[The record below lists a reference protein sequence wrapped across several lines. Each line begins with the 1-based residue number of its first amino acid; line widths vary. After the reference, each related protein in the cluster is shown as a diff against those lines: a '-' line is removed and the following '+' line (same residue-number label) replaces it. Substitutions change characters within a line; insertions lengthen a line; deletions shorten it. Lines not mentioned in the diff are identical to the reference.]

1 MPTPS
6 WHERVFRALLRIFP
20 ADFRGDFGDD
30 MTADFRDQRDEAAST
45 GRRASMLRIWLRTL
59 LDVLRRAP
67 AEHADVLLRD
77 AKYARRVLRRRPAFA
92 AVAVLTIAAGVGLN
106 AAVFSVV
113 NGVLLRSL
121 PVKDADRLVR
131 LYERG
136 PAPDLELEP
145 VASANFL
152 DWAAQ
157 TRTLDALALVGAST
171 ITLLGTGDPEQ
182 ILAMRV
188 SSDFFKIF
196 PTTPVLGRL
205 FIDADALVPV
215 AGASGSAAPRA
226 MLVGHELWQRRLGG
240 RLDVIGTTVRVFR
253 NGRDETVEIIGVLE
267 RGFAGHDIPQEG
279 RAEAW
284 MLDVPEP
291 LGRRARMSSA
301 LGRLA
306 PGVPLESARAEF
318 DVIASQL
325 AAAYPKALGGRGVRL
340 VPLLDSIVGDV
351 RHQLW
356 FLFGAAFSVLLIGCA
371 NLVNLLLAHESSR
384 RLDLATRVALGAS
397 PMRLLRQTVTL
408 STVIAAPGG
417 AAGLVM
423 AYLVVPALVAAA
435 PPRIPRLDEVALD
448 ASVVAFTIAVSLL
461 VGIGCGLA
469 AYLSLGRLTGP
480 ARLAGADAGSS
491 GGRVRHAV
499 AVAQIA
505 IALMLVVAAG
515 LMVRT
520 FRAVSALELGF
531 DPSQVLAVGL
541 SPNSKWDDR
550 KNELE
555 SAIVERVAALPG
567 VVAAGIGSR
576 PPRGRRHR
584 NLVGAAGPE
593 TGRPLHE
600 RRSSHAWLPRS
611 AWRASGR
618 RPFLQQR

>member
-30 MTADFRDQRDEAAST
+30 MTADFRDQRDEAART
-45 GRRASMLRIWLRTL
+45 GRRASMLRIWLRAL

-188 SSDFFKIF
+188 SSDFFTIF

-215 AGASGSAAPRA
+215 AGASGSAAPRT

-253 NGRDETVEIIGVLE
+253 NGRDETVKIIGVLE

-371 NLVNLLLAHESSR
+371 NLVNLLARARIEPAARISPRESPSAHHPCGSFVR
-384 RLDLATRVALGAS
+384 R
-397 PMRLLRQTVTL
+397 
-408 STVIAAPGG
+408 
-417 AAGLVM
+417 
-423 AYLVVPALVAAA
+423 
-435 PPRIPRLDEVALD
+435 
-448 ASVVAFTIAVSLL
+448 
-461 VGIGCGLA
+461 
-469 AYLSLGRLTGP
+469 
-480 ARLAGADAGSS
+480 
-491 GGRVRHAV
+491 
-499 AVAQIA
+499 
-505 IALMLVVAAG
+505 
-515 LMVRT
+515 
-520 FRAVSALELGF
+520 
-531 DPSQVLAVGL
+531 
-541 SPNSKWDDR
+541 
-550 KNELE
+550 
-555 SAIVERVAALPG
+555 
-567 VVAAGIGSR
+567 
-576 PPRGRRHR
+576 
-584 NLVGAAGPE
+584 
-593 TGRPLHE
+593 
-600 RRSSHAWLPRS
+600 
-611 AWRASGR
+611 
-618 RPFLQQR
+618 

>member
-1 MPTPS
+1 MATAAWRPVGRDQRLSVFSERTRRDGERSSVYWNVALRATTFPRRDAPRPGCSTSPS
-6 WHERVFRALLRIFP
+6 RSDAGHGCRALLEDS
-20 ADFRGDFGDD
+20 A
-30 MTADFRDQRDEAAST
+30 
-45 GRRASMLRIWLRTL
+45 
-59 LDVLRRAP
+59 RRAP
-67 AEHADVLLRD
+67 R
-77 AKYARRVLRRRPAFA
+77 
-92 AVAVLTIAAGVGLN
+92 
-106 AAVFSVV
+106 
-113 NGVLLRSL
+113 
-121 PVKDADRLVR
+121 
-131 LYERG
+131 
-136 PAPDLELEP
+136 
-145 VASANFL
+145 
-152 DWAAQ
+152 
-157 TRTLDALALVGAST
+157 VGA
-171 ITLLGTGDPEQ
+171 
-182 ILAMRV
+182 
-188 SSDFFKIF
+188 
-196 PTTPVLGRL
+196 
-205 FIDADALVPV
+205 
-215 AGASGSAAPRA
+215 
-226 MLVGHELWQRRLGG
+226 GG
-240 RLDVIGTTVRVFR
+240 V
-253 NGRDETVEIIGVLE
+253 
-267 RGFAGHDIPQEG
+267 
-279 RAEAW
+279 
-284 MLDVPEP
+284 
-291 LGRRARMSSA
+291 
-301 LGRLA
+301 
-306 PGVPLESARAEF
+306 

-325 AAAYPKALGGRGVRL
+325 AAAYPKAPGDRGVRL

-408 STVIAAPGG
+408 STMIAASGG

-550 KNELE
+550 KTSSN
-555 SAIVERVAALPG
+555 
-567 VVAAGIGSR
+567 R
-576 PPRGRRHR
+576 P
-584 NLVGAAGPE
+584 
-593 TGRPLHE
+593 
-600 RRSSHAWLPRS
+600 SSS
-611 AWRASGR
+611 T
-618 RPFLQQR
+618 